1 MFLIGSKDPIWRGW
15 PFGSS
20 LGHSAGG
27 EAQARAAI
35 SLGATVLFAGHS
47 FVQTSFGEPIPGDS
61 FGGLFQTD
69 WPGTVLADYIP
80 YASMQQI
87 WEFGGNLRNGAYDA
101 VIVTEFT
108 PDFVNGFPAVDSDAT
123 RNTLQHLYWAG
134 RAAQARGAEI
144 ILQDVWSPQGT
155 DLTANVRGYFQFL
168 RGWLQD
174 KLGQR
179 VWIVPANAFVMAL
192 RDLYGDVIY
201 DDGLHL
207 GRGSRYARALS
218 YMVCSMLTQQRCPFV
233 REGEEEL
240 DQIGWEVL
248 LSHECA
254 GMGGEIVYAAAPG
267 EDPLPDPEPLPAQSH
282 PLQPYY
288 DSAAILIHL
297 SSDGV
302 TLDGDGNAAGL
313 TNHGLAG
320 SMFDAMVVG
329 PPIPLDGEL
338 LTITNGGGYP
348 QLLMPADLFGVRLM
362 WVCSTEGLRIG
373 TSGTVNFFGYSGDDY
388 GNALRKA
395 ANGQGTGNRIQSWS
409 NQTGAGLA
417 QNTGLHA
424 LPDTGLHLFEAEVS
438 TNTLRTYVD
447 GVLVG
452 STVQSS
458 GWTAFLIDRVGR
470 GHEDSVSPFT
480 GQMGDVLGVTLDH
493 PHTEAAIA
501 AARTYL
507 NDRFDLGLVL

>member
-1 MFLIGSKDPIWRGW
+1 MFLIGRKNPIWRGW

-20 LGHSAGG
+20 LSGRKDQG
-27 EAQARAAI
+27 AQGRTAL
-35 SLGATVLFAGHS
+35 SPDATILFAGHS
-47 FVQTSFGEPIPGDS
+47 FVQTSFGEPVPGDS

-69 WPGTVLADYIP
+69 WLGTALSDYVSYGSIRE
-80 YASMQQI
+80 I
-87 WEFGGNLRNGAYDA
+87 WELGGNLRNSAYDA

-108 PDFVNGFPAVDSDAT
+108 SDFVNGFPAVDSDAT

-192 RDLYGDVIY
+192 RDRYGDAIY

-267 EDPLPDPEPLPAQSH
+267 EDPLPDPEPMPEH

-297 SSDGV
+297 SSDRA
-302 TLDGDGNAAGL
+302 TLDDEGQVVALANQGMAGP
-313 TNHGLAG
+313 
-320 SMFDAMVVG
+320 MFDASVTG
-329 PPIPLDGEL
+329 PAIPLTNAM
-338 LTITNGGGYP
+338 LTITDAGGFP
-348 QLLMPADLFGVRLM
+348 RLLTPADIFGVRLM
-362 WVCSTEGLRIG
+362 WVCGANDIPTDST
-373 TSGTVNFFGYSGDDY
+373 TPANFFGYAGEGY
-388 GNALRKA
+388 GNAIRKSS
-395 ANGQGTGNRIQSWS
+395 NGQATGHRIQSWS
-409 NQTGAGLA
+409 NQTGAGLT

-424 LPDTGLHLFEAEVS
+424 LPETGLHLFEVEVA
-438 TNTLRTYVD
+438 TNYLQCFID
-447 GVLVG
+447 GTRVG
-452 STVQSS
+452 TSS
-458 GWTAFLIDRVGR
+458 HSHEWSSFLIDRVGR
-470 GHEDSVSPFT
+470 GQADASGFR
-480 GQMGDVLGVTLDH
+480 GLLGDVLGVTLDH

-501 AARTYL
+501 AARAYL
-507 NDRFDLGLVL
+507 NGRFDLGLVL